1 MSNYGPTTHRQSEA
15 SRWRMPHR
23 HGLKPQQKWPTSKKN
38 IPTTVE
44 EKARTSNRTSQTM
57 EEWPVWKK
65 RTCLCADGW
74 DISTESDISTA
85 AFILTNRANL
95 WADYAVALW
104 HIHNCYWQLES
115 LLFLNPP
122 CPFALRRGGA
132 NGRKTRT
139 QTNLQLLAVEFVF
152 MGNGL
157 VDSRNNC
164 ITRQ

>member
-38 IPTTVE
+38 IPTTVK

-122 CPFALRRGGA
+122 CPFDCAEAELTDARRGRRLTF
-132 NGRKTRT
+132 NCWLL
-139 QTNLQLLAVEFVF
+139 NLYLWEMDV
-152 MGNGL
+152 
-157 VDSRNNC
+157 
-164 ITRQ
+164 